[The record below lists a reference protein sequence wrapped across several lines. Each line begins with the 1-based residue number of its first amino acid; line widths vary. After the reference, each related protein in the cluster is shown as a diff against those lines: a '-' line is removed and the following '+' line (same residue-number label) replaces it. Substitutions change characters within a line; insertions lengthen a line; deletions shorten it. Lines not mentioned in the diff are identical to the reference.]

1 MLKRPLSF
9 GWYPHHFVYGGVG
22 CGFPVKGNG
31 ANGEVVGAIGVGW
44 ATPTVQNGV
53 DCAREALVLVSGA
66 VPVG

>member
-1 MLKRPLSF
+1 MAA
-9 GWYPHHFVYGGVG
+9 WGG
-22 CGFPVKGNG
+22 GFPVKG
-31 ANGEVVGAIGVGW
+31 NGEVVGAIGVGW